1 MSMSEK
7 RRFKAILGA
16 EPQLKDTWLSADDKL
31 ADLEIVSGKEG
42 IEPSFNLHRLRPL
55 RLFIARIVKEV
66 AVPIS
71 LLKTCEPHGWQ
82 VMKTFFV
89 KKRIAH
95 AWVSFDL
102 H

>member
-16 EPQLKDTWLSADDKL
+16 ETQLKDTWLSADDKL

-55 RLFIARIVKEV
+55 RLFIARIRSCSSYFPFENLRASRMAGDENILCQKANCPRLGVV
-66 AVPIS
+66 
-71 LLKTCEPHGWQ
+71 
-82 VMKTFFV
+82 
-89 KKRIAH
+89 
-95 AWVSFDL
+95 
-102 H
+102 